1 MCTSFVALM
10 RFVALMSFAALVTA
24 CSAPG
29 PRQGYYVTPTE
40 MIDVYGTYPLSNG
53 DVLRITR
60 EHNRYWAETRRL
72 GKLEIVPVDSLVFV
86 ERAGILRYT
95 FTPLPFTTEVRI
107 DGLGPPNAYT
117 ALLGSSVEREL
128 SK

>member
-1 MCTSFVALM
+1 M
-10 RFVALMSFAALVTA
+10 RTGAGMLMSVFALVA
-24 CSAPG
+24 GCSSPG

-40 MIDVYGTYPLSNG
+40 MLDVYGTYPLSNG

-60 EHNRYWAETRRL
+60 EHNRYWAETKRI
-72 GKLEIVPVDSLVFV
+72 GKMEIVPVDSLVFV

-107 DGLGPPNAYT
+107 DGLGPHNAYT
-117 ALLGSSVEREL
+117 SLFGSSVKREFGE
-128 SK
+128 

>member
-1 MCTSFVALM
+1 MRTSFDALTSFVALM
-10 RFVALMSFAALVTA
+10 SLAALVTA
-24 CSAPG
+24 CSAAG

-40 MIDVYGTYPLSNG
+40 MFDVYGTYPLSNG

-60 EHNRYWAETRRL
+60 EHNRYWAETRRI
-72 GKLEIVPVDSLVFV
+72 GKMEIVPVDSLVLV

-107 DGLGPPNAYT
+107 DGLAPPNAYA
-117 ALLGSSVEREL
+117 ALFGSSVEREL
-128 SK
+128 GK

>member
-1 MCTSFVALM
+1 M
-10 RFVALMSFAALVTA
+10 RWTLAAITAGCAMSLAG

-29 PRQGYYVTPTE
+29 PRQGYYVTPAE
-40 MIDVYGTYPLSNG
+40 MLEVYGTYPLSNG

-72 GKLEIVPVDSLVFV
+72 GKMEIVPVDSLVFV

-95 FTPLPFTTEVRI
+95 FTPQPFTTEVRI

-117 ALLGSSVEREL
+117 ALFGSSAQREL
-128 SK
+128 GK